1 MKNRHQINN
10 EFNLYLIDGM
20 ITEDKFKAALHKSN
34 LRLTM
39 KEIDRA
45 LAICPRAQGGKI
57 YYQEFVVIM
66 NVKFSVIFILI

>member
-45 LAICPRAQGGKI
+45 LAMCPRAQGGKI
-57 YYQEFVVIM
+57 YYQEFVDTF
-66 NVKFSVIFILI
+66 NTYY